1 MNQTVEFLLPFA
13 KKLFYVDSSA
23 DISLL
28 KTKFM
33 EHEVSLLPII
43 DNKGSKNVGLYRRK
57 EMWFRYAN
65 EAKIDKKSIKEKKL
79 PEVDIN
85 DNLFHAMDLLSKHS
99 AVLINENNS
108 FSKLI
113 TTRVVADALRDYS
126 LKFLSIESLE
136 NKLRDIVRA
145 LKILH
150 PDKLGDIVDS
160 ELTFEQYKEFI
171 GRYFADTIF
180 KKLKK
185 KEILKLIDDSRLFR
199 NDVCHFK
206 LHDNKGVGSLNKFIG
221 LIDNLNHI

>member
-85 DNLFHAMDLLSKHS
+85 DNLFHAMNLLSTHS

-206 LHDNKGVGSLNKFIG
+206 LHDNNGVGSLNKFIG

>member
-13 KKLFYVDSSA
+13 KKLIYVDSSA
-23 DISLL
+23 DISSL
-28 KTKFM
+28 KTKFI
-33 EHEVSLLPII
+33 EHNVSLLPII

-85 DNLFHAMDLLSKHS
+85 DNLFHAMNLLSTHS

>member
-85 DNLFHAMDLLSKHS
+85 DNLFHAMNLLSTHS

>member
-13 KKLFYVDSSA
+13 KKLIYVDSSA

-28 KTKFM
+28 KTKFI
-33 EHEVSLLPII
+33 EHNVSLLPII

-85 DNLFHAMDLLSKHS
+85 DNLFHAMNLLSTHS

>member
-13 KKLFYVDSSA
+13 KKLIHVDSSA

-28 KTKFM
+28 KTKFI
-33 EHEVSLLPII
+33 EHNVSLLPII
-43 DNKGSKNVGLYRRK
+43 DNKGSKNVGLFRRK
-57 EMWFRYAN
+57 VMWSRYAN
-65 EAKIDKKSIKEKKL
+65 EIKFDKKSIKDKEL

-85 DNLFHAMDLLSKHS
+85 DNLFYAMDLLSRHS
-99 AVLINENNS
+99 AVLIKENNS

-126 LKFLSIESLE
+126 HKFLSIESLE
-136 NKLRDIVRA
+136 KKLRDIVRS
-145 LKILH
+145 LKISH
-150 PDKLGDIVDS
+150 PDKLGDILES

-171 GRYFADTIF
+171 GRYFNDTIF
-180 KKLKK
+180 KNLKK
-185 KEILKLIDDSRLFR
+185 REILKMIDDSRLFR

-206 LHDNKGVGSLNKFIG
+206 LYDNKGMRSLNKFIG

>member
-13 KKLFYVDSSA
+13 KKLIYVDSSA

-28 KTKFM
+28 KTKFI
-33 EHEVSLLPII
+33 EHNVSLLPII

-57 EMWFRYAN
+57 VMWSRYAN
-65 EAKIDKKSIKEKKL
+65 EIKFDEKSIKEKKL
-79 PEVDIN
+79 PEVDVN
-85 DNLFHAMDLLSKHS
+85 DNLFHAMDLLSRHS

-126 LKFLSIESLE
+126 HKFLSIESLE

-145 LKILH
+145 LKILY
-150 PDKLGDIVDS
+150 PDKLVDVVDS

-171 GRYFADTIF
+171 GRYFDDTIF
-180 KKLKK
+180 KNLKK
-185 KEILKLIDDSRLFR
+185 KEILKMIDDSRLFR

-206 LHDNKGVGSLNKFIG
+206 LHDNKGMGSLNKFIG

>member
-13 KKLFYVDSSA
+13 KKLIYVDSSA
-23 DISLL
+23 DMSLL
-28 KTKFM
+28 KTKFI
-33 EHEVSLLPII
+33 EHNVSLLPII

-57 EMWFRYAN
+57 VMWSRYAN
-65 EAKIDKKSIKEKKL
+65 EIKFDEKSIKEKEL
-79 PEVDIN
+79 PEVDVN

-126 LKFLSIESLE
+126 HKFLSIESLE

-150 PDKLGDIVDS
+150 SEKLSDVLDS

-171 GRYFADTIF
+171 GRYFNDTIF

-185 KEILKLIDDSRLFR
+185 KEILKMIDDSRLFR

-206 LHDNKGVGSLNKFIG
+206 LHDNKGMESLNKFIG
-221 LIDNLNHI
+221 LIDNLNHV

>member
-13 KKLFYVDSSA
+13 KKLIYVDSSA

-28 KTKFM
+28 KTKFI
-33 EHEVSLLPII
+33 EHNVSLLPII
-43 DNKGSKNVGLYRRK
+43 DNKGSKNVGLYKRK
-57 EMWFRYAN
+57 VMWSKYAN
-65 EAKIDKKSIKEKKL
+65 EIKFDEKSLKEKEL
-79 PEVDIN
+79 PEVDVN

-126 LKFLSIESLE
+126 HKFLSIESLE

-150 PDKLGDIVDS
+150 SDKLSDVVES

-171 GRYFADTIF
+171 GRYFNDTIF

-185 KEILKLIDDSRLFR
+185 KEILKMIDDSRLFR

-206 LHDNKGVGSLNKFIG
+206 LHDNNAMKSLNKFIR

>member
-13 KKLFYVDSSA
+13 KKLIYVDSSA

-28 KTKFM
+28 KTKFI
-33 EHEVSLLPII
+33 EHNVSLLPII
-43 DNKGSKNVGLYRRK
+43 DNKGSKNVGLYKRK
-57 EMWFRYAN
+57 VMWSKYAN
-65 EAKIDKKSIKEKKL
+65 EIKFDEKSLKEKEL
-79 PEVDIN
+79 PEVDVN

-126 LKFLSIESLE
+126 HKFLSIESLE

-150 PDKLGDIVDS
+150 SDKLSDVVES

-171 GRYFADTIF
+171 GRYFNDTIF

-185 KEILKLIDDSRLFR
+185 KEILKMIDDSRLFR

-206 LHDNKGVGSLNKFIG
+206 LHDNKGMRSLNKFIG

>member
-13 KKLFYVDSSA
+13 KKLIYVDSSA

-28 KTKFM
+28 KTKFI
-33 EHEVSLLPII
+33 EHNVSLLPII

-57 EMWFRYAN
+57 VMWSRYAN
-65 EAKIDKKSIKEKKL
+65 EIKFDQKSIKEKKL
-79 PEVDIN
+79 PEVDVN
-85 DNLFHAMDLLSKHS
+85 DNLFHAMDLLSRHS
-99 AVLINENNS
+99 AVIINENNS

-126 LKFLSIESLE
+126 HKFLSIESLE

-145 LKILH
+145 LKILY
-150 PDKLGDIVDS
+150 PDKLVDVVDS

-171 GRYFADTIF
+171 GRYFDDTIF
-180 KKLKK
+180 KNLNK
-185 KEILKLIDDSRLFR
+185 KEILKMIDDSRLFR

-206 LHDNKGVGSLNKFIG
+206 LHDNNAMRSLNKFIG

>member
-1 MNQTVEFLLPFA
+1 
-13 KKLFYVDSSA
+13 
-23 DISLL
+23 
-28 KTKFM
+28 
-33 EHEVSLLPII
+33 
-43 DNKGSKNVGLYRRK
+43 
-57 EMWFRYAN
+57 
-65 EAKIDKKSIKEKKL
+65 
-79 PEVDIN
+79 
-85 DNLFHAMDLLSKHS
+85 MDLLSKHS

-150 PDKLGDIVDS
+150 PNKLGDVVDS

-171 GRYFADTIF
+171 GRYFDDTIF

-206 LHDNKGVGSLNKFIG
+206 LHDNKGMGSLNKFIG
-221 LIDNLNHI
+221 LIDNLDHI

>member
-13 KKLFYVDSSA
+13 KKLIYVDSSA

-28 KTKFM
+28 KTKFI
-33 EHEVSLLPII
+33 EHNVSLLPII
-43 DNKGSKNVGLYRRK
+43 DNKGSKNVGLYKRK
-57 EMWFRYAN
+57 VMWSKYAN
-65 EAKIDKKSIKEKKL
+65 EIKFDEKSLKEKEL
-79 PEVDIN
+79 PEVDVN

-126 LKFLSIESLE
+126 HKFLSIESLE

-150 PDKLGDIVDS
+150 SDKLSDVLDS

-171 GRYFADTIF
+171 GRYFNDTIF

-185 KEILKLIDDSRLFR
+185 KEILKMIDDSRLFR

-206 LHDNKGVGSLNKFIG
+206 LHDNKGMESLNKFIG
-221 LIDNLNHI
+221 LIDNLNHV

>member
-13 KKLFYVDSSA
+13 KKLIYVDSSA

-28 KTKFM
+28 KTKFI
-33 EHEVSLLPII
+33 EHNVSLLLII
-43 DNKGSKNVGLYRRK
+43 DNKGSKNVGLYKRK
-57 EMWFRYAN
+57 VMWSRYAN
-65 EAKIDKKSIKEKKL
+65 EIKFDEKSIKEKEL
-79 PEVDIN
+79 PEVDVN

-126 LKFLSIESLE
+126 HKFLSIESLE

-150 PDKLGDIVDS
+150 SDVLGDVVVS

-171 GRYFADTIF
+171 GRYFNDTIF

-185 KEILKLIDDSRLFR
+185 KEILKMIDDSRLFR

-206 LHDNKGVGSLNKFIG
+206 LHDNKGMRSLNKFIG

>member
-13 KKLFYVDSSA
+13 KKLIYVDSSA

-28 KTKFM
+28 KTKFI
-33 EHEVSLLPII
+33 EHNVSLLPII
-43 DNKGSKNVGLYRRK
+43 DNKGSKNVGLYKRK
-57 EMWFRYAN
+57 VMWSRYAN
-65 EAKIDKKSIKEKKL
+65 EIKFDEKSIKEKEL
-79 PEVDIN
+79 PEVDVN

-126 LKFLSIESLE
+126 HKFLSIESLE

-150 PDKLGDIVDS
+150 SDVLGDVVVS

-171 GRYFADTIF
+171 GRYFNDTIF

-185 KEILKLIDDSRLFR
+185 KEILKMIDDSRLFR

-206 LHDNKGVGSLNKFIG
+206 FLFHFEN
-221 LIDNLNHI
+221 